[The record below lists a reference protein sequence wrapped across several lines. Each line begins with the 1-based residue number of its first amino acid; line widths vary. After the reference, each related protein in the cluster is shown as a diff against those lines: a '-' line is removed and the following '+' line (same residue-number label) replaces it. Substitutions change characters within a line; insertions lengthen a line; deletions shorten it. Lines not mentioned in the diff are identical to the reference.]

1 MADKLL
7 TLLDISKRN
16 GTDQSVGLVEEV
28 TTVAPELDVIMGR
41 PISGTT
47 YKTRIRKTLPAG
59 PAFRQANAGTP
70 IVSSVYDQKLSQCF
84 IFDAQ
89 LQTDQAVA
97 DAPEEGGREM
107 LLADEAAGV
116 IREKAIALGDQ
127 FYRGTDAD
135 AKGFQGLQAFYDST
149 NMEVD
154 ATGSTG
160 SVKTSCWI
168 VWNNLQGVHFIFGNN
183 TGLQMGQ
190 WRVQQVGSAGSYYTA
205 YVNNMYGWI
214 GLSMNHSK
222 SVCRIKNL
230 DNTTSGKTLTD
241 SLISQAL
248 QKFPLQILNS
258 GQLVIFMNRV
268 ARGQLQRSRSVTIF
282 SGMGSKATSA
292 YDAIAPIPTE
302 SLGIPIV
309 CTDSILNTE

>member
-7 TLLDISKRN
+7 TLLDITKRN
-16 GTDQSVGLVEEV
+16 GTDQSVGLVEEI
-28 TTVAPELDVIMGR
+28 TTVAPEIDVIMGR
-41 PISGTT
+41 PIPGTT
-47 YKTRIRKTLPAG
+47 YKTRIRKALPAG
-59 PAFRQANAGTP
+59 PAFRQANAGTA
-70 IVSSVYDQKLSQCF
+70 IVSSAYDQKLSQCF

-116 IREKAIALGDQ
+116 VREKAIALGDQ
-127 FYRGTDAD
+127 FYRGTTAD

-154 ATGSTG
+154 ATGTTS
-160 SVKTSCWI
+160 SVKTSAWI
-168 VWNNLQGVHFIFGNN
+168 VWNDLQGVHFIFGNN
-183 TGLQMGQ
+183 IGLQMGQ
-190 WRVQQVGSAGSYYTA
+190 WRLQQVGSSGSYFMA
-205 YVNNMYGWI
+205 YVNNLYGWV

-222 SVCRIKNL
+222 SVCRIKNIE
-230 DNTTSGKTLTD
+230 DASGKTLTD
-241 SLISQAL
+241 ALISKAL

-258 GQLVIFMNRV
+258 GRLVIFMNRA

-282 SGMGSKATSA
+282 SGMGAKATAA
-292 YDAIAPIPTE
+292 YEAVAPLPDE
-302 SLGIPIV
+302 AFGIPIV
-309 CTDSILNTE
+309 TTDSILNNE